1 MRPTCRVFIA
11 TSLDGFIARPDGRI
25 DWLEAQNARVPPG
38 EDCGYGA
45 FIAGIDA
52 IVMGRHTFEQALGF
66 ERWPY
71 EQPVV
76 VPSRRGVAV
85 PGELAGRVSVTDETP
100 TALVERLGAAGLRRL
115 YVDGGQTIRS
125 FLAASLID
133 ELTITTVPVLI
144 GEGRPLFGAPMA
156 DLGVT
161 LVASRAYA
169 FGFVQ
174 STWRVTSHDPRSS

>member
-1 MRPTCRVFIA
+1 MRPRCSVFVA

-45 FIAGIDA
+45 FVAGVDA
-52 IVMGRHTFEQALGF
+52 IVMGRHTFEQVLGF

-71 EQPVV
+71 DRPVV
-76 VPSRRGVAV
+76 VMSRRGVAV
-85 PGELAGRVSVTDETP
+85 PAELADRVTVADEAP
-100 TALVERLGAAGLRRL
+100 AALVGRLGAAGLRHL
-115 YVDGGQTIRS
+115 YVDGGQTIRA
-125 FLAASLID
+125 FLAAGLID

-144 GEGRPLFGAPMA
+144 GEGRPLFGAPMV
-156 DLGVT
+156 DLGVE
-161 LVASRAYA
+161 LVASRAYP

-174 STWRVTSHDPRSS
+174 STWRVTSNAQRPA